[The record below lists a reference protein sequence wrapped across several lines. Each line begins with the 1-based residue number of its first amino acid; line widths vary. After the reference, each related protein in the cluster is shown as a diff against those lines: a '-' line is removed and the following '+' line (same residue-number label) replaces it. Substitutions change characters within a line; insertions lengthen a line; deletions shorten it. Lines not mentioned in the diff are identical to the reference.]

1 MAKVFCNC
9 RFHFFHGS
17 YYLFYDTTD
26 TVHLITKKYIE
37 WEEYKKVEDV
47 RMKWKRM
54 VDQFEPRELE
64 YE

>member
-1 MAKVFCNC
+1 MVPMFCNC

-26 TVHLITKKYIE
+26 TSHLITKKYVE

-47 RMKWKRM
+47 RMKWKSM
-54 VDQFEPRELE
+54 VEAHATQRIENE
-64 YE
+64 